1 MESVLADSHGL
12 QAESLA
18 LTLGAVR
25 HRRRRRYW
33 QRTGAVLA
41 AVLLLGLLMW
51 QGLAPRP
58 VAPSVAGPDALP
70 RSFAE
75 VASKPLAAGELVVSS
90 WQELALATSDAAGL
104 GWVETSPQEASYGV
118 LSDDGL
124 LGLVGGNSV
133 ALVRSEG
140 EARLILDAAN
150 TLKLFGPQ

>member
-1 MESVLADSHGL
+1 MESVLADSHDL
-12 QAESLA
+12 RSESLA

-41 AVLLLGLLMW
+41 AVLLLGLLRW

-58 VAPSVAGPDALP
+58 VAPSVAGPDPLP
-70 RSFAE
+70 TTFAV
-75 VASKPLAAGELVVSS
+75 VASKPLTSDEFVVSS
-90 WQELALATSDAAGL
+90 RQEPALATSDAAGL
-104 GWVETSPQEASYGV
+104 VWVETAPQEPSYGV

-133 ALVRSEG
+133 ALVRSDG